1 MPFFGADAYSNCQS
15 SVATAGTNQYEIVTY
30 LVQVAVL
37 LFSGLNVL
45 VAFVSRND
53 KSFAK
58 NFISL
63 LRTASM
69 VFIL

>member
-15 SVATAGTNQYEIVTY
+15 SVTTAGTNQNEIVTY

-69 VFIL
+69 LFIL